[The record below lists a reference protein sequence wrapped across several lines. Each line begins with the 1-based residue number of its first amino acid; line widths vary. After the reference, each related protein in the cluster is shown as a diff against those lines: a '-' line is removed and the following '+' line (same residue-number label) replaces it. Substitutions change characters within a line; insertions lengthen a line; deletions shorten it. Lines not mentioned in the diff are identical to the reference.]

1 MRHVAAIRE
10 GRGDRTRAMLVRAA
24 LELFDCHGVE
34 QTSIDDIT
42 HAANVA
48 KGTFYVHFQRKQD
61 VLLELAAQVIKSLDC
76 NALPDSPIEALH
88 AMGDRLATIMTTMPR
103 KVTGRMV
110 REIIGHREDWLR
122 VLGKRRKLGDC
133 IHPII
138 EAGQASGHMRTDHT
152 TARLAQGLVI
162 LWLDS
167 IISWAE
173 RPVERPLERELA
185 NATSLFL
192 TGACG

>member
-1 MRHVAAIRE
+1 MRHVVAMRE
-10 GRGDRTRAMLVRAA
+10 GRGDRTRTLLVHAA
-24 LELFDCHGVE
+24 LELFDRQGVE

-61 VLLELAAQVIKSLDC
+61 VLLELAAQVIKSLNSD
-76 NALPDSPIEALH
+76 ALPDSPADALH
-88 AMGDRLATIMTTMPR
+88 IMGDRLATIMTELPR

-110 REIIGHREDWLR
+110 REIIGHREDWIR

-138 EAGQASGHMRTDHT
+138 EAGQASGHIRTDHT
-152 TARLAQGLVI
+152 TARLSQGLVI

-173 RPVERPLERELA
+173 RPVERPLERDLA
-185 NATSLFL
+185 KATSLFL
-192 TGACG
+192 NGACG